1 MGSAVPKNRLWAFAV
16 IAIAICSTSP
26 AARADWDDVSEAP
39 DAALYGS
46 AAVFHRDIAAFPQWT
61 DVMRRAAQ
69 QLRAKRVCAAAVDSG
84 CVPAEWLAL
93 IDSIA
98 DLPLMAKLEAV
109 NRTFN
114 AQPYV
119 TAWQNWHKPSYWETP
134 FEFLARGGQ
143 CEDYAIAKYL
153 ALRTAGVRDD
163 VLRVLIVRD
172 TDLGVDHAVLL
183 ADVGGQSYLLD
194 NLDPRMRPAAMV
206 TQYRP
211 YYAINQSGYWTYF
224 GGRSMFTAGRG

>member
-1 MGSAVPKNRLWAFAV
+1 MPKNRLWTFAV
-16 IAIAICSTSP
+16 IAIAICSTAP
-26 AARADWDDVSEAP
+26 VARADWDGVGETR
-39 DAALYGS
+39 DAAVYGS
-46 AAVFHRDIAAFPQWT
+46 DAVFHRDTAAFPQWT

-69 QLRAKRVCAAAVDSG
+69 ELRAKHVCASAVDSG
-84 CVPAEWLAL
+84 CVPAEWRAL
-93 IDSIA
+93 IDSITG
-98 DLPLMAKLEAV
+98 LPLMAKLETV

-119 TAWQNWHKPSYWETP
+119 TASQNWHRPSYWETP
-134 FEFLARGGQ
+134 FEFLAHGGQ

-153 ALRTAGVRDD
+153 ALRAAGVGDD
-163 VLRVLIVRD
+163 SLHVLIVRD

-183 ADVGGQSYLLD
+183 ADVGGRSYLLD
-194 NLDPRMRPAAMV
+194 NLDPRILPAAMV

-224 GGRSMFTAGRG
+224 GGRSMFAAGRG